1 MTTQVIWIDANID
14 HEENR
19 NYIKEL
25 NLMGSIRLGLFKDV
39 NKAITHLK
47 MIEFKATKI
56 IVNNKLYSE
65 FVTKFKENIIDMCIA
80 PKIIIFA
87 KNKDDFIKKNKDFNN
102 NLFYSYGGIA
112 VSFEE
117 IKKFLKNEKMVKI
130 QSDDDIQLTF
140 EKIDNINK
148 LALPMFFKTLIDNQ
162 SINNIEK
169 YTNKLYDKYSKEK
182 EELKELLGSIKSL
195 NDIPVEILCKYYA
208 KLYTADSSFHRKI
221 NKDLGLNKKEEY
233 LSFIKILYEGVK
245 LKSLP
250 LANNNIL
257 FRGSKIS
264 NKEINDIKGF
274 IEDKKDGLPS
284 SIVFSKSFLSFTK
297 DKNIAEK
304 FISNKNIE
312 GLSNVLFILE
322 KDDNIGYN
330 LSTHGD
336 LEKISY
342 FPNEREVLFFPF
354 SSFEIKDIKYVN
366 SRYEIKLL
374 YLGKYLKDIKNNIN
388 ENRLPDSKFKK
399 QLTEFGLIPE
409 NKIININNK
418 ILYKK
423 YKEYINN
430 DNNNNNIFE
439 EMDINSYDINED
451 IQLVNLKIGKISLDI
466 KEYNLDSNKRLSKIN
481 EYFKNPPLIGL
492 NNIGAAPYMNATLQC
507 FCNIPKFVNYFKYNK
522 EIIQKIKNDI
532 NSGNNLL
539 SSSFKLLIEKL
550 WPDNFNKINNSYTPM
565 EFKKK
570 ISKMNLLFKDN
581 AVNDARDLINFLIN
595 TLHNELNKAVKKN
608 IINIGINE
616 DGSNKQLM
624 FNLFCQDFINNNKS
638 IISDLFFGVNCKIY
652 QCQNCMVKSYI
663 YHAYFFFEFP
673 LEEVIKFKKQNILN
687 YNYNYDMN
695 FNKNI
700 ININECFLYDQRINY
715 MTSENAIYCK
725 FCRKTSNH
733 TMSTLISFG
742 PEIIIII
749 LNRGKGFQYNV
760 KINFDE
766 ELHLDKFIEYKETG
780 FNYKLIGV
788 ISYLGESEMRH
799 FIAYCKNPI
808 TNTWYKFNDSF
819 VSEVRDSNFK
829 TKAIDF
835 AMPYVLFYQK
845 IGV

>member
-56 IVNNKLYSE
+56 IVNSKLYSE

-264 NKEINDIKGF
+264 NKEINDIEGF

-336 LEKISY
+336 IEKISY

-366 SRYEIKLL
+366 NRYEIKLL

-423 YKEYINN
+423 
-430 DNNNNNIFE
+430 
-439 EMDINSYDINED
+439 
-451 IQLVNLKIGKISLDI
+451 
-466 KEYNLDSNKRLSKIN
+466 
-481 EYFKNPPLIGL
+481 
-492 NNIGAAPYMNATLQC
+492 
-507 FCNIPKFVNYFKYNK
+507 
-522 EIIQKIKNDI
+522 
-532 NSGNNLL
+532 
-539 SSSFKLLIEKL
+539 
-550 WPDNFNKINNSYTPM
+550 
-565 EFKKK
+565 
-570 ISKMNLLFKDN
+570 
-581 AVNDARDLINFLIN
+581 
-595 TLHNELNKAVKKN
+595 
-608 IINIGINE
+608 
-616 DGSNKQLM
+616 
-624 FNLFCQDFINNNKS
+624 
-638 IISDLFFGVNCKIY
+638 
-652 QCQNCMVKSYI
+652 
-663 YHAYFFFEFP
+663 
-673 LEEVIKFKKQNILN
+673 
-687 YNYNYDMN
+687 
-695 FNKNI
+695 
-700 ININECFLYDQRINY
+700 
-715 MTSENAIYCK
+715 
-725 FCRKTSNH
+725 
-733 TMSTLISFG
+733 
-742 PEIIIII
+742 
-749 LNRGKGFQYNV
+749 
-760 KINFDE
+760 
-766 ELHLDKFIEYKETG
+766 
-780 FNYKLIGV
+780 
-788 ISYLGESEMRH
+788 
-799 FIAYCKNPI
+799 
-808 TNTWYKFNDSF
+808 
-819 VSEVRDSNFK
+819 
-829 TKAIDF
+829 
-835 AMPYVLFYQK
+835 
-845 IGV
+845 